1 MIYHVSKQILNN
13 AKDYWIKNAS
23 EIQNVIGN
31 SLYCILVK
39 EMGNVSSIDSY
50 RDV

>member
-31 SLYCILVK
+31 SYK
-39 EMGNVSSIDSY
+39 EKRKTPFAKTPLKN
-50 RDV
+50 R